1 MTVSILLITHED
13 IGNAMLHIAQQT
25 YGELPMPVTPVSVSY
40 RCDPDELLK
49 KLEKFIRQLDTG
61 HGVMLLT
68 DMFGSTPCNLA
79 RNLESVGNVKVICGL
94 NLPMLIRVL
103 NYPMLQ
109 LTQLAEKAV
118 SGGKEG
124 VIDCDTTL
132 V

>member
-1 MTVSILLITHED
+1 MTVSVLLITHED
-13 IGNAMLHIAQQT
+13 IGNALLHIAQQT

-40 RCDPDELLK
+40 RCDPDELCK
-49 KLEKFIRQLDTG
+49 KIEKFIRQLDTG
-61 HGVMLLT
+61 NGVLLLT

-79 RNLESVGNVKVICGL
+79 RSLEKAGDVRVVTGL

-103 NYPMLQ
+103 NYPSLA
-109 LTQLAEKAV
+109 LAQLATKAV

-124 VIDCDTTL
+124 VIDCEQTL

>member
-25 YGELPMPVTPVSVSY
+25 YGELPLPVTPVTVSY
-40 RCDPDELLK
+40 RCDPDVLFK
-49 KLEKFIRQLDTG
+49 KLKQFIHQLDTG
-61 HGVMLLT
+61 HGVLVLT

-79 RNLESVGNVKVICGL
+79 RSLETVGNVKVISGL

-103 NYPMLQ
+103 NYPALE
-109 LTQLAEKAV
+109 LASLAEKAV

-124 VIDCDTTL
+124 VIDCDNTL
-132 V
+132 I